1 MERLIKLLSTFFAP
15 TLPPVEAYN
24 IPPIPRKKAVVIPK
38 PSEKTGEVQ
47 AGKEWK
53 TEWNGDGSSVSAK
66 VGSDN
71 PTTPNL
77 VVLDEY
83 DQAFLTE
90 IIGAKWNKDEGRAKV
105 MKWHWLR
112 GESADAIEKYHTTTD
127 GRLERGYGSRTAADF
142 IKAYFA
148 ADERREADGRKRQ
161 RTAPAP
167 HPENTVEW

>member
-1 MERLIKLLSTFFAP
+1 MLKTIIRRLSALAP
-15 TLPPVEAYN
+15 TLPSVEGYN
-24 IPPIPRKKAVVIPK
+24 IPPIPKKKPVTIPK
-38 PSEKTGEVQ
+38 SNEKTGEVQ
-47 AGKEWK
+47 AGKEWQ
-53 TEWNGDGSSVSAK
+53 TVWSNDGSVSAK
-66 VGSDN
+66 IGSDN

-77 VVLDEY
+77 VTLDEY

-90 IIGAKWNKDEGRAKV
+90 TIGAKWNKDEGRAKV

-142 IKAYFA
+142 IKTYFA
-148 ADERREADGRKRQ
+148 ADDRREADGRKRQ

-167 HPENTVEW
+167 HPENTIEW